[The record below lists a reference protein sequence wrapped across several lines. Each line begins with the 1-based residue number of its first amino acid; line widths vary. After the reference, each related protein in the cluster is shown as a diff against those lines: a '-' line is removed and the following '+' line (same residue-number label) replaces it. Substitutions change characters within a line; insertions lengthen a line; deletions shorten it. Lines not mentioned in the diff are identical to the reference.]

1 MKILSNQD
9 KNTVQSFGDEWTR
22 INQSSLQEKEK
33 LEIFN
38 DYFSIFPFDRINKT
52 SVGFDMGCGSGRWAT
67 IIAPKVKK
75 LYCIDASLGA
85 IKVAKENLKMFD
97 NVVYL
102 ASSVDETNLS
112 KESFDFGY
120 SLGVLHH
127 LPNTLSAISSCST
140 LLKDGAPFLLYLY
153 YAFDNKSKLYKLI
166 WRLSEL
172 IRSPVSKMPSRLK
185 LFVTNLIAIT
195 VYFPMSRISLLIE
208 NIGLPVDNLPLPYYR
223 DKSFY
228 TMRTDSRDRFGTP
241 LEKRF
246 TKEAIKSMLES
257 ENFENIY
264 FSDHKPYWVVVA
276 NKKS

>member
-1 MKILSNQD
+1 
-9 KNTVQSFGDEWTR
+9 
-22 INQSSLQEKEK
+22 
-33 LEIFN
+33 
-38 DYFSIFPFDRINKT
+38 
-52 SVGFDMGCGSGRWAT
+52 MGCGSGRWAT

-75 LYCIDASLGA
+75 LYCIDASPGA

-208 NIGLPVDNLPLPYYR
+208 NIGLPVDNLPLSYYR

>member
-75 LYCIDASLGA
+75 LYCIDASPGA

-208 NIGLPVDNLPLPYYR
+208 NIGLPVDNLPLSYYR